1 MDVILKFNQ
10 IFGLLPLIF
19 FYQPPANFR
28 SIQQSRLFSIFR
40 ALNEINCLDI
50 LTSFSQLNWTNPLE
64 VDSISQW
71 CFLVGNAW
79 GRCKVKSTVMS
90 LKSNCASFR
99 SALVVDLE
107 ENETRSE
114 LSLFSPCI
122 NVNVCQYVILYTLLE
137 KFLEH
142 IFMSGSLVKTF
153 LTISNCLNWVQATL
167 KIEL

>member
-1 MDVILKFNQ
+1 M
-10 IFGLLPLIF
+10 
-19 FYQPPANFR
+19 
-28 SIQQSRLFSIFR
+28 
-40 ALNEINCLDI
+40 
-50 LTSFSQLNWTNPLE
+50 SF
-64 VDSISQW
+64 
-71 CFLVGNAW
+71 
-79 GRCKVKSTVMS
+79 
-90 LKSNCASFR
+90 KSNCASFR

-142 IFMSGSLVKTF
+142 IFMSESLIKTF